1 MIRGINR
8 QDIFDAPEDYRK
20 FIETLASLREVVSDD
35 MQTKICTCHIY
46 AYCIMPNHVHILI
59 HEKDWTISY
68 IHPNPVKAGLAKTA
82 KEYCYS
88 SWGNDYLG
96 LADFHVCMTE
106 SVIRRYTLTELT
118 AWVDMPMPEKY
129 GCIDIDERRVIPD
142 IEIRYAVIKACG
154 LRSISDFQLLTLERR
169 KSVIQ
174 EVMRSL
180 DVRPRQLS
188 RVTGMNYE
196 TIRNIA
202 KKLP

>member
-1 MIRGINR
+1 MRDKFIYHVMIRGINR
-8 QDIFDAPEDYRK
+8 QDIFEAPEDYRT
-20 FIETLASLREVVSDD
+20 FIETLASLREVVSED

-46 AYCIMPNHVHILI
+46 AYCIMPNHV
-59 HEKDWTISY
+59 
-68 IHPNPVKAGLAKTA
+68 
-82 KEYCYS
+82 
-88 SWGNDYLG
+88 
-96 LADFHVCMTE
+96 
-106 SVIRRYTLTELT
+106 
-118 AWVDMPMPEKY
+118 
-129 GCIDIDERRVIPD
+129 IPD
-142 IEIRYAVIKACG
+142 IEIRDAVINACG

>member
-1 MIRGINR
+1 MRDKFIYHVMIRGINR
-8 QDIFDAPEDYRK
+8 QDIFEAPEDYRK

-46 AYCIMPNHVHILI
+46 AYCIMPNHV
-59 HEKDWTISY
+59 
-68 IHPNPVKAGLAKTA
+68 
-82 KEYCYS
+82 
-88 SWGNDYLG
+88 
-96 LADFHVCMTE
+96 
-106 SVIRRYTLTELT
+106 
-118 AWVDMPMPEKY
+118 
-129 GCIDIDERRVIPD
+129 IPD
-142 IEIRYAVIKACG
+142 IEIREAVVNACG
-154 LRSISDFQLLTLERR
+154 LRSIADFQLLTLERR

-202 KKLP
+202 KKMP